1 MASVLLLCF
10 RIVYCFLF
18 LWCYFLFN
26 KELVFAQSP
35 TAYACDVSTN
45 PGLSSFTFCDK
56 SLDVQTRV
64 NDLIKRL
71 TLQEKVTFLVDS
83 TVGVSRLGIPKYEW
97 WSEALHG
104 LSYTGP
110 GTHFNSLVPGA
121 TSFPQ
126 VIHTA
131 ASFNVTLFQ
140 TIGKVLLLT
149 FLSFFPLFLACSVSR
164 SFKIGSF
171 LSFLF
176 WDAFRF
182 LFFFSFCFSC

>member
-10 RIVYCFLF
+10 HIVYCFLF
-18 LWCYFLFN
+18 LWCYFLCN

-149 FLSFFPLFLACSVSR
+149 FLSFFFPFSCLFC
-164 SFKIGSF
+164 F
-171 LSFLF
+171 LIIQD
-176 WDAFRF
+176 W
-182 LFFFSFCFSC
+182 FFSFFSLLGCF